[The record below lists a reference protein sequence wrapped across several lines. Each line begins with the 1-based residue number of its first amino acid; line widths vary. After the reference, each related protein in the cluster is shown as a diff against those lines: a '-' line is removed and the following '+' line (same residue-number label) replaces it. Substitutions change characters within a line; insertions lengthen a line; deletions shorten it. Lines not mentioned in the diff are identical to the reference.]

1 MSLEFNPNVGSK
13 ADTGAKLDPK
23 ADVGRGKALVQG
35 VIDVTYEDIVA
46 DLAK

>member
-23 ADVGRGKALVQG
+23 ADVGRGKASTYKEAQADIELLVP
-35 VIDVTYEDIVA
+35 TS
-46 DLAK
+46 